1 MVHETQGG
9 LKRMYKKYDL
19 PFTVKQEGISI
30 AMTKSGDSSYQYTR
44 TCGENTVEKSVV
56 VSKGELM
63 LHPIES
69 LNTPKTLTPYL
80 LIEFEKRLLLEPKG
94 NKRLFLTFP
103 IDIGVLI
110 RVNKEVKVVDSMSLV
125 PQKFTLYGDP
135 KQGLICKYWKSGV
148 YESMPACD
156 RFREGV
162 LELTISSSSR
172 EWEEIS
178 KTVLNAYGMKLYYN
192 DNMVT
197 MKGKMKLGDDK
208 TADTEMQD
216 TGLERGM
223 KKALETFAPRKLS
236 MITTTFHME
245 YGL

>member
-1 MVHETQGG
+1 
-9 LKRMYKKYDL
+9 MYGKHDL
-19 PFTVKQEGISI
+19 PFTIEQEGISI
-30 AMTKSGDSSYQYTR
+30 SMTKSGDSAYQYLR
-44 TCGENTVEKSVV
+44 TCGESTVEKSIV

-63 LHPIES
+63 LHPIEP
-69 LNTPKTLTPYL
+69 LNTPKILTPYL
-80 LIEFEKRLLLEPKG
+80 LIEFEKKLLLEPKG
-94 NKRLFLTFP
+94 NKRFFLTFP

-110 RVNKEVKVVDSMSLV
+110 RGNKEVKVVDSMSLV

-135 KQGLICKYWKSGV
+135 KQGLICKYWQSSV
-148 YESMPACD
+148 HDTMPVCD

-192 DNMVT
+192 DKMVT

-208 TADTEMQD
+208 TADIDVQD
-216 TGLERGM
+216 TGLERSM
-223 KKALETFAPRKLS
+223 KKSLETFAPRKLS
-236 MITTTFHME
+236 MITTIFHME

>member
-1 MVHETQGG
+1 
-9 LKRMYKKYDL
+9 MYGKHDL
-19 PFTVKQEGISI
+19 PFTVEQEGISI
-30 AMTKSGDSSYQYTR
+30 AMSKGGDSSYQYMR
-44 TCGENTVEKSVV
+44 TCGESTIEKSVV

-63 LHPIES
+63 IQPVEP
-69 LNTPKTLTPYL
+69 LNSPKTLTPYL
-80 LIEFEKRLLLEPKG
+80 LIEFEKTLLLEPKG
-94 NKRLFLTFP
+94 AQKLFLTFP
-103 IDIGVLI
+103 IEIGVLI
-110 RVNKEVKVVDSMSLV
+110 RINKEVKVVDSMSLV

-148 YESMPACD
+148 HDTMPACD

-192 DNMVT
+192 DKMVT

-223 KKALETFAPRKLS
+223 KKSLETFAPRKLS
-236 MITTTFHME
+236 MLTTTFHME